1 MKKEIVYP
9 FFIECFKYTDDAFWK
24 SIFEDLAYSIT
35 PYGVYVNKDFLT
47 CGYKDKEFSYKIQK
61 KDPKELYDEI
71 YSIFKNKLGL
81 MSRDEIIKKRIDLDN
96 NMKDDIK
103 KYTDWSNLKKKNIK
117 DLLIEKYALTMKAK
131 YSLTIAQTRTLVSII
146 FLAFIFKV
154 IIADDITIIN
164 GNIERING
172 IDFQP
177 GKILMTKDIYDINP
191 NIYTDVIIDKKV
203 MSDEWWKYTSSIKK
217 NTLK

>member
-9 FFIECFKYTDDAFWK
+9 FFIECCKYTDDAFWK

-47 CGYKDKEFSYKIQK
+47 CSYKDKEFSYKIQK
-61 KDPKELYDEI
+61 KDPKELYEDI

-81 MSRDEIIKKRIDLDN
+81 MSRDEIIKKKIDVD
-96 NMKDDIK
+96 NMKEDIRT
-103 KYTDWSNLKKKNIK
+103 YTDWANLKKKNIK
-117 DLLIEKYALTMKAK
+117 DLLIEKYALSMKTK
-131 YSLTIAQTRTLVSII
+131 YSLTLPQTRHLVSII

-154 IIADDITIIN
+154 ITSEDITIKN
-164 GNIERING
+164 GNIEHIEG
-172 IDFQP
+172 IDFEH
-177 GKILMTKDIYDINP
+177 GKIIMIKDIYDINAT
-191 NIYTDVIIDKKV
+191 IYTDVIIDKKV

-217 NTLK
+217 TIDK

>member
-9 FFIECFKYTDDAFWK
+9 FFIECCKYTDDAFWK

-47 CGYKDKEFSYKIQK
+47 CSYKDKEFSYKIQK
-61 KDPKELYDEI
+61 KDPKELYEDI

-81 MSRDEIIKKRIDLDN
+81 MSRDEIIKKKIDVD
-96 NMKDDIK
+96 NMKEDIRT
-103 KYTDWSNLKKKNIK
+103 YTDWSNLKKKNIK
-117 DLLIEKYALTMKAK
+117 DLLIEKYALSMKSK
-131 YSLTIAQTRTLVSII
+131 YSLTLPQTRHLVSII

-154 IIADDITIIN
+154 ITSEDITIKN
-164 GNIERING
+164 GIIEQIEG
-172 IDFQP
+172 IDFEH
-177 GKILMTKDIYDINP
+177 GKILMIKDIYDINP
-191 NIYTDVIIDKKV
+191 TIYTDVIIDKKV

-217 NTLK
+217 TIDK

>member
-9 FFIECFKYTDDAFWK
+9 FFIECCKYTDDAFWK

-47 CGYKDKEFSYKIQK
+47 CSYKDKEFSYKIQK
-61 KDPKELYDEI
+61 KDPKELYEDI

-81 MSRDEIIKKRIDLDN
+81 MSRDEIIKKKIDVD
-96 NMKDDIK
+96 NMKEDIRT
-103 KYTDWSNLKKKNIK
+103 YTDWSNLKKKNIK
-117 DLLIEKYALTMKAK
+117 DLLIEKYALSMKSK
-131 YSLTIAQTRTLVSII
+131 YSLTLPQTRHLISII

-154 IIADDITIIN
+154 ITSEDITIKN
-164 GNIERING
+164 GIIEQIEG
-172 IDFQP
+172 IDFEH
-177 GKILMTKDIYDINP
+177 GKILMIKDIYDINP
-191 NIYTDVIIDKKV
+191 TIYSDVIIDKKV

-217 NTLK
+217 NIDK